1 MNPLE
6 IVLAIAFG
14 VQFLA
19 SVSLAIKVRQH
30 EIKLEM
36 TRDVINEIGMYLANE
51 MMNRRKNNAKS
62 KSKVS

>member
-1 MNPLE
+1 MTHLE

-19 SVSLAIKVRQH
+19 SVSLAVKIRTH
-30 EIKLEM
+30 ELKLEM
-36 TRDVINEIGMYLANE
+36 IRDIINEIGMYIATDIAE
-51 MMNRRKNNAKS
+51 KRTKNAKS